1 MLIDALNLESR
12 DFVSKMTGTIKILEI
27 GVGSGAVINSFQMLN
42 KRNGVENAE
51 YHATDINVK
60 ALEYSQKVSELND
73 CQVNYVECAVPGDH
87 YKDFLNIIIFNPPYV
102 VTS

>member
-1 MLIDALNLESR
+1 MPTM
-12 DFVSKMTGTIKILEI
+12 KGTIKVLEI

-42 KRNGVENAE
+42 KRNGVDENAE
-51 YHATDINVK
+51 YHATDINKK
-60 ALEYSQKVSELND
+60 ALECSQKVSELND

-87 YKDFLNIIIFNPPYV
+87 FTDFMNIIIFNPPYV